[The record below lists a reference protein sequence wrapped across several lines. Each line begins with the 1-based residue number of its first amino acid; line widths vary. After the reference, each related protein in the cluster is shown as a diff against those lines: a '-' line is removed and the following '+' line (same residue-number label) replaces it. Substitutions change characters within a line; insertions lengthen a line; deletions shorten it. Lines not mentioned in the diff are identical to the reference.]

1 MKNMK
6 INYLKLNNIGPYYGT
21 SIFDLD
27 TNSVNNIVL
36 VGGKNGAGKTTFLR
50 SIKYGLFGCFALGLK
65 TETDRYLN
73 EIKSF
78 INNKAKNDYYVEI
91 CFDYIENF
99 EVKKYVLK
107 REWKYS
113 KESFEEILRIKCN
126 NVLLDEFD
134 TKELSDKLRAMT
146 SPQLINSY
154 IFDGEKISNIIEND
168 DISTYLEETFN
179 SIFNIDLI
187 NQTKKDLENYLSK
200 KAEETKSKNLM
211 NNIGIIS
218 NINSIKDEIKFYEKQ
233 VVEYKESLNN
243 LKSVRKANVD
253 EFYRLGGL
261 DKKQQQRFEKK
272 IDSFNDEKE
281 KMNKKIR
288 DFIENDL
295 PIAMNFDL
303 LLDAQL
309 QSRGERQSKYVDFLS
324 EIEVFSG
331 ENLSELK
338 RKIANKVGNIQT
350 IHDLTIKEMDF
361 LEKRSEQC
369 NVEKIQVVPY
379 LNDKSMKLDE
389 YKIMKSKIQNN
400 ENIEK
405 LTYLVNE
412 NKKLDENII
421 QLENNIES
429 INIKLENANN
439 DLNIQYEMYEKVT
452 TELKKS
458 NLYDNSFIL
467 GNDVLLLCDKFANR
481 LKKYKLKSVSDA
493 ALKIFNDTIRK
504 ENFISNLE
512 ITDKFELNISN
523 ADGIKI
529 NPKKLSAGE
538 MQIMISSL
546 IWAMFK
552 ISGRREMFIFDT
564 PLARL
569 DVDNRFNFIS
579 KIISTISS
587 QVVVLSTDSEF
598 IGKNLD
604 VIDSRVYKKYLLD
617 YNTKN
622 GTTSVSENYFGGE

>member
-21 SIFDLD
+21 SVFDLD
-27 TNSVNNIVL
+27 TNSVSNIVL
-36 VGGKNGAGKTTFLR
+36 VGGKNGSGKTTFLR

-73 EIKSF
+73 EIKSL
-78 INNKAKNDYYVEI
+78 INNKATNDYYIEI
-91 CFDYIENF
+91 GFDYIENF
-99 EVKKYVLK
+99 EVKKYILK
-107 REWKYS
+107 REWKYL
-113 KESFEEILRIKCN
+113 KDSFEEILTIKCN
-126 NVLLDEFD
+126 NVLLDEFE

-154 IFDGEKISNIIEND
+154 IYDGEKISNIIEND

-187 NQTKKDLENYLSK
+187 KQTKKDIENYLVK
-200 KAEETKSKNLM
+200 KAEETKSKNMM
-211 NNIGIIS
+211 NNIGVIS
-218 NINSIKDEIKFYEKQ
+218 NINLIKDEINLYEKQ
-233 VVEYKESLNN
+233 LSDYKKSLSN
-243 LKSVRKANVD
+243 LKSIKKANMT

-261 DKKQQQRFEKK
+261 DKKQQQKFEEK
-272 IDSFNDEKE
+272 IDNFNYEKE
-281 KMNKKIR
+281 IMNKKIR
-288 DFIENDL
+288 EFIENDL
-295 PIAMNFDL
+295 PLAMNFEL
-303 LLDAQL
+303 LLGAQT
-309 QSRGERQSKYVDFLS
+309 QSRGERQSKYVDLLS
-324 EIEVFSG
+324 EIESFSG

-338 RKIANKVGNIQT
+338 HKINSITGKIKI
-350 IHDLTIKEMDF
+350 IHDLTMKEMDF

-369 NVEKIQVVPY
+369 NAERIQIIPY
-379 LNDKSMKLDE
+379 LNDKSMKSDE
-389 YKIMKSKIQNN
+389 YKIMKNKIQKN
-400 ENIEK
+400 ENIDK

-412 NKKLDENII
+412 NKKLDENIA
-421 QLENNIES
+421 QLEDNFEAITV
-429 INIKLENANN
+429 KLENANSE
-439 DLNIQYEMYEKVT
+439 LNIQYEMYEKVT
-452 TELKKS
+452 NELKKS

-467 GNDVLLLCDKFANR
+467 GNDILLLCDKFANR
-481 LKKYKLKSVSDA
+481 LKKYKLKSISDA

-504 ENFISNLE
+504 EDFISNLE
-512 ITDKFELNISN
+512 ITDKFELNILNSE
-523 ADGIKI
+523 GIKM

-569 DVDNRFNFIS
+569 DVDNRVNFIS

-604 VIDSRVYKKYLLD
+604 AIDSRVYKKYLLE

-622 GTTSVSENYFGGE
+622 GTTTVSENYFGGE